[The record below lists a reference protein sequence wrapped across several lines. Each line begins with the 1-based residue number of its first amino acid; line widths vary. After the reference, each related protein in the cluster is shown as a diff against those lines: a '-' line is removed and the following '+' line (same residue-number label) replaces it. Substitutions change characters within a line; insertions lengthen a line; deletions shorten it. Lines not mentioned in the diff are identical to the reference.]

1 MLITGIGKVKND
13 PSIIKS
19 WGKFGL
25 VANQASVAENYE
37 PTWKICHELAGE
49 SLKALFGPQ
58 HGFEATVQDNMIET
72 GHVTHLAT
80 GLPVYSLYSETR
92 QPTEEMLNGLDTIV
106 IDLQITGCR
115 VYTFKWTIAECLRA
129 GKKFG
134 KKVVIL
140 DRPNPVG
147 GELIEGRVLDD
158 DRHSFVGQDA
168 IPMRHGLT
176 PGELAK
182 FVNRKIEC
190 ELEVVQLDGWKV
202 NDEFRATQLPWIIT
216 SPNLPT
222 LESIMVYP
230 GTVLFEAT
238 NVSEGRGTT
247 MPFQFLGS
255 PYLKDPRELKAYLE
269 QWPELLDGLV
279 IRPCSFMPTSQK
291 WVKEECNGIQ
301 LHVENYY
308 AVKSYKLSLAICNAF
323 FLKKGFEWAAPGY
336 EYNFDVLP
344 IELII
349 GSSDTVNHFGEHF
362 NPHDPFW
369 SEGIDDY
376 INVVKPFLLY
386 QREMKK
392 AD

>member
-1 MLITGIGKVKND
+1 MMTMTGIGKVKNN
-13 PSIIKS
+13 PEIVKS

-25 VANQASVAENYE
+25 VANQASVDDDYE
-37 PTWKICHELAGE
+37 PTWKILNEIGE
-49 SLKALFGPQ
+49 GSLTALFGPQ

-72 GHVTHLAT
+72 GHTKHLAT

-92 QPTEEMLNGLDTIV
+92 KPTEKMLSGLDTIV

-129 GKKFG
+129 GVELG

-147 GELIEGRVLDD
+147 GELLEGRILDS

-182 FVNRKIEC
+182 FVNRNIGC
-190 ELEVVQLDGWKV
+190 ELEVVELESWDPCT
-202 NDEFRATQLPWIIT
+202 DFRATGLPWVIT

-222 LESIMVYP
+222 LESVMVYP

-247 MPFQFLGS
+247 LPFQFLGS
-255 PYLKDPRELKAYLE
+255 PYLKDPRELKSYLE
-269 QWPELLDGLV
+269 KWPDILDGVV

-291 WVKEECNGIQ
+291 WKNEECNGIQ
-301 LHVENYY
+301 LHVEDYY
-308 AVKSYKLSLAICNAF
+308 AVKSYKLALAVCNAF
-323 FLKKGFEWAAPGY
+323 YLKKGFEWAAPGY

-349 GSSDTVNHFGEHF
+349 GSKETVDHFGENF
-362 NPHDPFW
+362 DPNDPFW
-369 SEGIDDY
+369 SEGLLEY
-376 INVVKPFLLY
+376 IENVKPYLIY
-386 QREMKK
+386 KREMKI
-392 AD
+392 A